1 MHHVSSEE
9 DFDNQLKNAG
19 DKLVVVDFYAT
30 WCGPCGSLSHHLDAI
45 ADKFESKAL
54 IMKVNSDEQSKL
66 AYRRFD
72 VFYMPT
78 IIYFKNGQIVEQYS
92 DANQHRMVET
102 IERFV
107 N

>member
-1 MHHVSSEE
+1 MNGIHLARYLE
-9 DFDNQLKNAG
+9 D
-19 DKLVVVDFYAT
+19 
-30 WCGPCGSLSHHLDAI
+30 I
-45 ADKFESKAL
+45 ADKFESKVL

-66 AYRRFD
+66 AYGRYD

-92 DANQHRMVET
+92 DANHIRMEDT
-102 IERFV
+102 IQKLL